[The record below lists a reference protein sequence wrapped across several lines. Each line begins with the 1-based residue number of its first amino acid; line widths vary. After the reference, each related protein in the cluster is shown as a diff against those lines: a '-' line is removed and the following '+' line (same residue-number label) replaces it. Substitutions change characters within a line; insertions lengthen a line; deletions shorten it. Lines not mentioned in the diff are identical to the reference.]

1 VVLRSIFQSSKY
13 LKSKNETMWISIAIV
28 GYALLAVEAVMSKYI
43 LAARMKSW
51 PLYAFYVGIFSVFSL
66 TFAPFGLKWFG
77 VLPFLISF
85 FSGIIFFLSLAFL
98 FRSLLRS
105 STSRVYILFG
115 TSSTIATMILARF
128 LLGDVFSVGEL
139 VGMPLLL
146 VGGAI
151 ISYKFYAGR
160 FFSHW
165 RGAAFAGVLAAFSLV
180 LLKDGYNQQEFVSGY
195 VISRGGILFA
205 ALGALLIPEFR
216 RSVFENIKNRKRRE
230 NIENLGGTIVAK
242 ATAGLGTLL
251 INYSIAL
258 GSVAVIS
265 SFVSVQYLLTFVFA
279 LALSFY
285 LKDIFI
291 ERYSI
296 LNVLTKTAGILCVA
310 LGTLLVIFK

>member
-1 VVLRSIFQSSKY
+1 
-13 LKSKNETMWISIAIV
+13 MWISIAII

-51 PLYAFYVGIFSVFSL
+51 PIYAFYVGIFSVFSL
-66 TFAPFGLKWFG
+66 GFAPFGLKWFG
-77 VLPFLISF
+77 IVPFLISF
-85 FSGIIFFLSLAFL
+85 LSGIIFFLSLAFL

-115 TSSTIATMILARF
+115 ASSTVATMILARF
-128 LLGDVFSVGEL
+128 MLGDVFSAGEIA
-139 VGMPLLL
+139 GIFFLLI
-146 VGGAI
+146 GGAI

-165 RGAAFAGVLAAFSLV
+165 RGAAFAGILAAFSMV
-180 LLKDGYNQQEFVSGY
+180 LLKYGYNHQAFVSGY
-195 VISRGGILFA
+195 IVSRGGILFA
-205 ALGALLIPEFR
+205 AVGSLLIPEFR
-216 RSVFENIKNRKRRE
+216 RSVFENIKKRRRRE
-230 NIENLGGTIVAK
+230 NIENLGGTVIAK
-242 ATAGLGTLL
+242 TTAGLGTLL
-251 INYSIAL
+251 MNYSISL

-279 LALSFY
+279 LILSFY

-291 ERYSI
+291 ERYSV
-296 LNVLTKTAGILCVA
+296 LNVLAKTAGILSVA